1 LEPKEFRNI
10 TQGKVVGHPDTL
22 IKKLQKVRALIFDW
36 DGIFNNG
43 AKGQIPSTFSE
54 IDSMGINMLR
64 FGYYLLHKKNPVS
77 AIVTGERN
85 ETAIHW
91 AEREHFHSVYLKVK
105 NKVDILDMLEKENN
119 ITRDE
124 ILFVFDDIHDLSLAK
139 ECGVKFLVRNKGA
152 RFFSR
157 YCRKMN
163 YCDYVTKNP
172 GGDHALREISE
183 TVLNK
188 LDLFEKT
195 IEYRVEFK
203 GIYSDY
209 LQMRNRVET
218 KIEELKYQ

>member
-1 LEPKEFRNI
+1 MAPKEFRNI
-10 TQGKVVGHPDTL
+10 IQGKVIGHPDTFT
-22 IKKLQKVRALIFDW
+22 KKLQKVRALIFDW

-43 AKGQIPSTFSE
+43 TKGQIPSTFSE

-91 AEREHFHSVYLKVK
+91 AQREHFHSVYLKVR
-105 NKVDILDMLEKENN
+105 NKVDILDRLEKENN
-119 ITRDE
+119 ISRDE

-139 ECGVKFLVRNKGA
+139 ECSVKFLVRNKGA

-183 TVLNK
+183 TVLNM

-209 LQMRNRVET
+209 WQIRNQVET
-218 KIEELKYQ
+218 KIEELK